1 MNWTIAALIP
11 IALCWPAAAQ
21 FAVGDLAHLRN
32 YDSERTSS
40 FDRTG
45 ANHDYESLKPGQTLT
60 LFSERGPAEIRHV
73 WITMATGEAY
83 HLKKVVLRMFWD
95 GEQQPSVE
103 APIGD
108 FFGLGLGTYTVFHSA
123 LVVVAPDKALNTYFP
138 MPFRSRGVVTV
149 TNEGNDEITGFYWN
163 VDWVKVPSI

>member
-1 MNWTIAALIP
+1 MNWTITVLIQTTLCAVAAG
-11 IALCWPAAAQ
+11 Q
-21 FAVGDLAHLRN
+21 FTVGDLAHLRN

-60 LFSERGPAEIRHV
+60 LFSERGPAEIRHI

-83 HLKKVVLRMFWD
+83 HLKKVVLRMYWD
-95 GEQQPSVE
+95 GEQSPSVE

-108 FFGLGLGTYTVFHSA
+108 FFGLGLGTYTVFQSA
-123 LVVVAPDKALNTYFP
+123 LVAVAPDKALNCYFP
-138 MPFRSRGVVTV
+138 MPFARHARITV
-149 TNEGNDEITGFYWN
+149 TNEGGQNISDFYWN
-163 VDWVKVPSI
+163 

>member
-1 MNWTIAALIP
+1 MFCSRAVLIEIAFCA
-11 IALCWPAAAQ
+11 AAAAQ
-21 FAVGDLAHLRN
+21 FSVRDLARLRD
-32 YDSERTSS
+32 YESRRASS

-45 ANHDYESLKPGQTLT
+45 ANRDYESLKAGQTLT
-60 LFSERGPAEIRHV
+60 LFDERGPAEIRHI

-95 GEQQPSVE
+95 DEPHPSVE

-123 LVVVAPDKALNTYFP
+123 LVVVAPDKALNEYFP
-138 MPFRSRGVVTV
+138 MPFRNHASPV
-149 TNEGNDEITGFYWN
+149 
-163 VDWVKVPSI
+163 